1 MSRKTAAILLS
12 RQPLR
17 PYGKTAWVRQSVE
30 AVRWLKRQKL
40 ALLSSIGMQTW
51 ELLTSLAALEG
62 LKQTLFVPLI
72 RDNEFEGLKES
83 AILQFDLNPHLVDF
97 VPVLGREKK
106 TTKEELWLKRDT
118 AIIDAAEVL
127 VPVSVREGGHMDLQ
141 LQLLGQRGKCVEDW
155 FRVEYEKRI
164 QPLAYNIRIDRLNPE
179 LSQIANQYLIHWTR
193 ASNSAW
199 PTESLIDYYKA
210 IIASENYPRSAFN
223 TLMNIILTKK
233 IVASPKNMPRDIP
246 TVSFS
251 GLSPVDV
258 VPLMRWR
265 SRFSQ
270 MSFEPYG
277 IGIEKAYA
285 QSGGVRQVR
294 YYDRKRGHTNDS
306 EPWLWQSIGKLG
318 DWSAEQEYRYQ
329 GDFDFSCIPS
339 EQLVAFCYTRKEAA
353 IINQNTKIRAISF
366 LSDDVIQY

>member
-17 PYGKTAWVRQSVE
+17 PCGKTAWVRQSVE
-30 AVRWLKRQKL
+30 AVRWLKRKKL

-51 ELLTSLAALEG
+51 ELLTSLATLED
-62 LKQTLFVPLI
+62 LKQTLFVPI
-72 RDNEFEGLKES
+72 VRDNEFEELKES

-97 VPVLGREKK
+97 VPVLGRKK
-106 TTKEELWLKRDT
+106 NTTKEELWLKRDA

-127 VPVSVREGGHMDLQ
+127 FPVSVREGGHMDSQ
-141 LQLLGQRGKCVEDW
+141 LQLLGQRGKCVEDQ

-164 QPLAYNIRIDRLNPE
+164 EPLAYNIRIDQLSPK

-199 PTESLIDYYKA
+199 PTERLIDYYKA
-210 IIASENYPRSAFN
+210 IIAFENYPRSAFN
-223 TLMNIILTKK
+223 TLMNIISTKK

-251 GLSPVDV
+251 GLSPIDV

-294 YYDRKRGHTNDS
+294 YYDRKRDHTADS

-318 DWSAEQEYRYQ
+318 DWSAEQEFRCKD
-329 GDFDFSCIPS
+329 DFDFSDTPTHR
-339 EQLVAFCYTRKEAA
+339 LLAFCHTKKEAQ
-353 IINQNTKIRAISF
+353 IIEESTGIRAVSF
-366 LSDDVIQY
+366 LSDDII